1 MKQFMLENAKAVIA
15 FLTSFGTWGATA
27 VAENGIDAGEWFG
40 LCGVAVTT
48 IGVWLATNAPSS
60 DDLEMLSAWRDEG
73 GTPPADG

>member
-15 FLTSFGTWGATA
+15 FLTAFGTWGGTA

-48 IGVWLATNAPSS
+48 IGVWLTTNTPSAEQ
-60 DDLEMLSAWRDEG
+60 LKALAKWKNNDE
-73 GTPPADG
+73 